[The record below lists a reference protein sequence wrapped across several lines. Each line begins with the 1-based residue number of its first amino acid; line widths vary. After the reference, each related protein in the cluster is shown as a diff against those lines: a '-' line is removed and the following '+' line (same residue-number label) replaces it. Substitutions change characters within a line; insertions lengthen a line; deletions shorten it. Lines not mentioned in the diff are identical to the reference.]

1 GSDHVREKDGL
12 WAVLFWLNL
21 LAVTG
26 QSVEQLVRGHWAR
39 FGRHYYSRHDWE
51 GVASERA
58 DALVNSLRERLPS
71 LVGTRWPQAGAACVA
86 AGVSDVDIGAWQID
100 AADDFAYTDPVDGSV
115 SRKQGIRL
123 LFAGGARIVLRLS
136 GTGTQGATLRV
147 YFERYEAD
155 PARHDLPTQAALA
168 PLIAAAEQIAQLKA
182 GTGLD
187 GPAVIT

>member
-1 GSDHVREKDGL
+1 YGTGSNHVREKDGL

-26 QSVEQLVRGHWAR
+26 QSVEQLVRAHWAR

-51 GVASERA
+51 GVETARA
-58 DALVNSLRERLPS
+58 DALVADLRARLASLPGS
-71 LVGTRWPQAGAACVA
+71 RWPQAGAGVPAELVA
-86 AGVSDVDIGAWQID
+86 SLQIT

-115 SRKQGIRL
+115 SQRQGLRL
-123 LFAGGARIVLRLS
+123 MFAGGSRIVLRLS
-136 GTGTQGATLRV
+136 GTGTSGATLRV

-155 PARHDLPTQAALA
+155 AAAHDLPAQQALA
-168 PLIAAAEQIAQLKA
+168 GLIHAAEQIAGLTTR
-182 GTGLD
+182 TGLC